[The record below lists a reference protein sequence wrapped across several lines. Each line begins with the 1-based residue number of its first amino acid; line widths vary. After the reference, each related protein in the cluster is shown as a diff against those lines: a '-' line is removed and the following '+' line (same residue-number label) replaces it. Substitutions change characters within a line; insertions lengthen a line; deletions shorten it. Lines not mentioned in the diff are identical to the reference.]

1 MKRKVILLLIAIST
15 FFVASAQ
22 DRGEQVLVFRNTGE
36 INLFYSNQLDSIVLS
51 KYDADSIL
59 HEDNVSQV
67 FYDADTTMVIPISE
81 IDSVA
86 FGSRNEIKLYDGVR
100 IIDDDDF
107 EYIIRCEGNTIYY
120 KNSSPSGILP
130 KVGERIY
137 SEGCEGLMSGGVA
150 AKVESVVSNGTEIVV
165 VLSPVDIQEI
175 FERLFYAGDI
185 KEMPE
190 NVRKLIR
197 KGAPKT
203 LSIGVNID
211 AESYGSIS
219 ANGSMTFNGSAIVD
233 IFRHYY
239 KVDASLDFDIDFG
252 MTLSADEC
260 SSLNLEKKVLSVD
273 LPTIYGVIKPTIS
286 LSGFLDLDADLSFKY
301 NLTKHYSRR
310 VIWERNNGVNTW
322 QFPNDQDSDDGNTTA
337 QTDLTLNGSV
347 FFGPE
352 VTLDFHVIGD
362 FVGARAKI
370 KAGPEISGEISMGM
384 LQDLQ
389 TYEPT
394 AYGKADLDANMKLS
408 AETFLLNKE
417 RWIWG
422 DEVETKL
429 LSFEYKWLEHKLHL
443 FPEFSQTRSVSAVSK
458 EAAQTKVISNT
469 TKSDTD
475 IERAVEVG
483 FQIVDTNENVLDSI
497 FVDSL
502 QAHTEEV
509 RGFQS
514 EMTVAKNT
522 DTNDLFVRPVFHYAG
537 YTIPFDKVGVKDDIQ
552 IQPVVFAM
560 TKQETRILSGYPYTG
575 SVKKDSTLYTQ
586 GPFQQFYK
594 RDTVFVKES
603 NPSVVV
609 NSIDKEKLIGT
620 WVEDVESDQ
629 MTLTFN
635 ADDTAVLNGHNGT
648 YRVNYPQTG
657 EVCIFMNDDE
667 YFIYSIQSLT
677 ETALV
682 IFDKDT
688 RKNHTLYKQY

>member
-1 MKRKVILLLIAIST
+1 MKRIALILITIST
-15 FFVASAQ
+15 FLIANAQ

-59 HEDNVSQV
+59 YEDNVSQV
-67 FYDADTTMVIPISE
+67 FYNADTTMLIPISE

-86 FGSRNEIKLYDGVR
+86 FGSRNEMKLYDGVR
-100 IIDDDDF
+100 VIDDDDF

-120 KNSSPSGILP
+120 KSSSPSGILP

-137 SEGCEGLMSGGVA
+137 SEGCEGLMSGGVS
-150 AKVESVVSNGTEIVV
+150 AKVESVVSNGSEIAV
-165 VLSPVDIQEI
+165 VLSAVDIQEI
-175 FERLFYAGDI
+175 FEKFFYAGDI

-190 NVRKLIR
+190 RVKKLIR
-197 KGAPKT
+197 KGDPRT
-203 LSIGVNID
+203 ISLGVKID
-211 AESYGSIS
+211 AESHGNVS
-219 ANGSMTFNGSAIVD
+219 ANGSLTFDGSAIVD
-233 IFRHYY
+233 VFRHYY
-239 KVDASLDFDIDFG
+239 KVNASLDFDIDFG
-252 MTLSADEC
+252 MTLSADEG
-260 SSLNLEKKVLSVD
+260 SSLNLKKEVLSVD

-286 LSGFLDLDADLSFKY
+286 LSGFLDLNADLSFNY
-301 NLTKHYSRR
+301 NLTKHYTRR

-322 QFPNDQDSDDGNTTA
+322 QFPNDKDSGDGNTTA
-337 QTDLTLNGSV
+337 NTDLTLNGAV
-347 FFGPE
+347 FLGPE

-370 KAGPEISGEISMGM
+370 KAGPEFSGEISMGM

-394 AYGKADLDANMKLS
+394 AYGKADLTANMKLS

-417 RWIWG
+417 GWIWG
-422 DEVETKL
+422 NEVETKL
-429 LSFEYKWLEHKLHL
+429 LSFEHKWWEHKLHL
-443 FPEFSQTRSVSAVSK
+443 FPEFKQTRSVAAVSK

-469 TKSDTD
+469 TKSNTD

-483 FQIVDTNENVLDSI
+483 FQILDKNENVIDSV

-502 QAHTEEV
+502 QAHTNAV

-514 EMTVAKNT
+514 EMSVAKNANT
-522 DTNDLFVRPVFHYAG
+522 DDLFVRPVFHYAG

-552 IQPVVFAM
+552 IQPMVFAM
-560 TKQETRILSGYPYTG
+560 TRQGVRILSGYPYIG
-575 SVKKDSTLYTQ
+575 SVIKDSTLYTQ

-603 NPSVVV
+603 NHSVVV

-620 WVEDVESDQ
+620 WVEDVESNQ

-667 YFIYSIQSLT
+667 YFIYSVQSLT

-688 RKNHTLYKQY
+688 RKNHTLFKQY